1 MKAGIIGLGAMGLGM
16 ARNLCKQGFLS
27 AVYNRT
33 PGKATE
39 WEGIVH
45 ASPQTLAEQV
55 DVVFICVSADQDVL
69 DIVSTIATTVRPGTI
84 VVDMS
89 TVSSSTARQAAI
101 LLQDRHT
108 EFLDAPVSGGVEGAA
123 QGTLSMMVGG
133 KTEVLERVR
142 PMLAAMAS
150 RIEHMGAVGQGQACK
165 AANQIMAAGIN
176 QAVTS
181 ALAFAAAQGLEMDK
195 VIEVLAGGAAGNW
208 FLEHRGKTMTRNIF
222 KPGFK
227 VALHHKDLLICQE
240 MAQQSQV
247 VCPLIDATLL
257 DYAELMAQGFGDEDI
272 SALFRLKW
280 KK

>member
-1 MKAGIIGLGAMGLGM
+1 
-16 ARNLCKQGFLS
+16 
-27 AVYNRT
+27 
-33 PGKATE
+33 
-39 WEGIVH
+39 
-45 ASPQTLAEQV
+45 
-55 DVVFICVSADQDVL
+55 
-69 DIVSTIATTVRPGTI
+69 
-84 VVDMS
+84 
-89 TVSSSTARQAAI
+89 
-101 LLQDRHT
+101 
-108 EFLDAPVSGGVEGAA
+108 
-123 QGTLSMMVGG
+123 MMVGG